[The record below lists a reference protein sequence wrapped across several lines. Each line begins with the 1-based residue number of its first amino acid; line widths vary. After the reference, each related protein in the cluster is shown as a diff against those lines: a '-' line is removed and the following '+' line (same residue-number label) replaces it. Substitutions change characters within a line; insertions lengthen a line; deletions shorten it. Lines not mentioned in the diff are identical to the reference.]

1 MLFLY
6 YSIFIDFIY
15 IESIFNGFY
24 ILENCGSVDNS
35 FVVYVFWEVYFFN
48 GNFLWIY
55 EYVLLIIKELRNI
68 ERSWVVSCYLLG
80 KLVLRFVVNE
90 NILIW

>member
-48 GNFLWIY
+48 GNFL
-55 EYVLLIIKELRNI
+55 
-68 ERSWVVSCYLLG
+68 
-80 KLVLRFVVNE
+80 
-90 NILIW
+90 